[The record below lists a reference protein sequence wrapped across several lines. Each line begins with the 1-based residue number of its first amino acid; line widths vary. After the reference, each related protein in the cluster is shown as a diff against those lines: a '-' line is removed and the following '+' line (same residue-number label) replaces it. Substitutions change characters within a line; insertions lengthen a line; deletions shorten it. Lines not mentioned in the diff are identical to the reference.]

1 MNLFSLTFLFL
12 FLPLSMVIYY
22 ITPNKLKPHTLMII
36 SALYVLAADTKSF
49 FILPI
54 WAALDFTAANLVGSK
69 KLNSNAK
76 KIILWIDIIK
86 NLGSIILYSAYYQIH
101 GTRPFL
107 GIIVVSFLG
116 MGYVIDIYKKEYA
129 PDQSIVRYFCF
140 SLFFPSLYFGPLTNY
155 RNIRRQLTRIKPSL
169 TGISKGIILLIS
181 AFAKKVIIADTLIKL
196 HTNLLLIPKSEF
208 SVLTAWLLMLSFAFS
223 LYFTLCGYFDA
234 ARGIGLMF
242 CIELPQSFYYPF
254 QARSLDDFFARFNI
268 SINEYVRKYVYVQ
281 LGGKSNGTVSAI
293 FNIFLVSMLIAVWY
307 GLKIN
312 CLLWGI
318 YFAILIVM
326 EQYVYKNFWKNM
338 PIFLQ
343 RTLTFCATMMSFSI
357 MLGDNLFETWFYL
370 KCMFGFGTLTL
381 FDKHTLYLL
390 SSNFFILT
398 LAILIS
404 ISLWEKVS
412 RFFQRKATI
421 LWELFSVFFN
431 IATLICVCSL
441 LV

>member
-12 FLPLSMVIYY
+12 FLPVSMAVYY
-22 ITPNKLKPHTLMII
+22 LTPNKFKSHSLVLI
-36 SALYVLAADTKSF
+36 SALYIGAVDIKSL
-49 FILPI
+49 ILLPI
-54 WAALDFTAANLVGSK
+54 WAILDFTAASLIGSK
-69 KLNSNAK
+69 KINPPAK
-76 KIILWIDIIK
+76 KIILVANILK
-86 NLGSIILYSAYYQIH
+86 NLGAIIICSAYYQIH
-101 GTRPFL
+101 GTRPLF
-107 GIIVVSFLG
+107 GIVVVSFLG

-155 RNIRRQLTRIKPSL
+155 KNIRRQLTRIKPSI
-169 TGISKGIILLIS
+169 TGISKGVILLIS

-196 HTNLLLIPKSEF
+196 HTNLLEIPKSEF

-223 LYFTLCGYFDA
+223 IYFTLCGYFDA
-234 ARGIGLMF
+234 AKGIGLMF
-242 CIELPQSFYYPF
+242 SLNLPTSFRYPF

-268 SINEYVRKYVYVQ
+268 SVNEYVRKYVYIQ

-293 FNIFLVSMLIAVWY
+293 FNILLVSMLIAVWY

-318 YFAILIVM
+318 YFAILIVL
-326 EQYVYKNFWKNM
+326 EQYVYTNFWKSM

-343 RTLTFCATMMSFSI
+343 RILTFAATIMSFSI
-357 MLGDNLFETWFYL
+357 MLGDNLSETWFYI
-370 KCMFGFGTLTL
+370 KCMFGFGSVDL
-381 FDKHTLYLL
+381 FDKHSLYLF

-412 RFFQRKATI
+412 RYFQRKTPAF
-421 LWELFSVFFN
+421 WEFFSVFFN
-431 IATLICVCSL
+431 IGTLVCVCSL